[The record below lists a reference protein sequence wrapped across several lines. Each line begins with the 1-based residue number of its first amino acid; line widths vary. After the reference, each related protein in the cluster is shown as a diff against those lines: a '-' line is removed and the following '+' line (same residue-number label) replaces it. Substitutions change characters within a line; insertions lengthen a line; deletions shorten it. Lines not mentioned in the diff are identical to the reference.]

1 MSAVPFW
8 FYAHGSRLM
17 AQRSNNMALRN
28 DYIQQR
34 LQSAF
39 GEDVYS
45 FEEPFGMLTFETK
58 PEQNL
63 KVMQFLYDDPQLA
76 FQFLTDLTAVH
87 YPAYQGREL
96 AVVYHLHNLV
106 ENCRIRFKVFVPVEK
121 PDVFTA
127 TKIFEAANWLEREAY
142 DFYGVNFVGHP
153 NLIRIQNVE
162 EMDYFPLRK
171 EYPLEDQTRIDKDD
185 EMFGRGGSFGFG
197 NKKAEG
203 EPATIPAAMKDRI
216 QIESSNAGHQQ

>member
-1 MSAVPFW
+1 MSL
-8 FYAHGSRLM
+8 SNEQIKNRLVEK
-17 AQRSNNMALRN
+17 
-28 DYIQQR
+28 
-34 LQSAF
+34 F
-39 GEDVYS
+39 GENVS
-45 FEEPFGMLTFETK
+45 KFEEPYGMLTFESPK
-58 PEQNL
+58 ELNL
-63 KVMQFLYDDPQLA
+63 KVLQFLYDDAELS

-87 YPAYQGREL
+87 YPAYKGREL

-106 ENCRIRFKVFVPVEK
+106 ANVRIRFKVYTDIQK

-127 TKIFEAANWLEREAY
+127 TNLFSAANWLEREAY

-185 EMFGRGGSFGFG
+185 EMFGRGGSLDFGD
-197 NKKAEG
+197 KATKDHQH
-203 EPATIPAAMKDRI
+203 TISEAEKNNRF
-216 QIESSNAGHQQ
+216 